1 MLRVAHAVFAGVLS
15 ADAKVEGCAQ
25 RRSEPTQVAARRGEE
40 GEERTVLAGQRVALA
55 LLVDLGELG
64 KLQHLRETS
73 AESTAKRAA
82 ALTLGYSSTVMVLPA
97 GTWTR
102 SNP

>member
-64 KLQHLRETS
+64 KLQHSTFLRLLLRAKCARSEPLHLRS
-73 AESTAKRAA
+73 GTAQ
-82 ALTLGYSSTVMVLPA
+82 P
-97 GTWTR
+97 
-102 SNP
+102 